1 MIVFTPRRK
10 CLLITWLPSL
20 SIVILDPKNIKSV
33 TASTFSPPICH
44 EEMGPDAMI
53 LIFLMLSFKQAFS
66 LCSFTPIERFFSSSL
81 LSAVRMVSSAYIRL
95 LIFLLEILTPACDSS
110 SLACH
115 TIYSADKLNKQGD
128 NIQPCLTPFPVWN
141 KSVVTCPILTVASC
155 PTYRFFRRQ
164 VRWSVILISKN
175 FPQFVVIHTVKGLSV
190 VNEAEVDVFLEF
202 FCFLYDPVNV
212 GNLISGSS
220 ASLKHSLYIWK
231 FSVHVQLKPSL
242 ENFEHYFAS
251 VWASLVAERVK
262 RLPAMW
268 ETWVQSLGQEDLL
281 EKEKAIH
288 SSTLAWKIPWMDKP
302 GRLQSIGL
310 QRVRHD
316 WVTSLSLC

>member
-1 MIVFTPRRK
+1 M
-10 CLLITWLPSL
+10 
-20 SIVILDPKNIKSV
+20 
-33 TASTFSPPICH
+33 
-44 EEMGPDAMI
+44 
-53 LIFLMLSFKQAFS
+53 
-66 LCSFTPIERFFSSSL
+66 
-81 LSAVRMVSSAYIRL
+81 
-95 LIFLLEILTPACDSS
+95 
-110 SLACH
+110 
-115 TIYSADKLNKQGD
+115 IYSPDKLNKRGD

-175 FPQFVVIHTVKGLSV
+175 FPQFVVIHTVKGLNV
-190 VNEAEVDVFLEF
+190 VNEAEVDVFLDF
-202 FCFLYDPVNV
+202 FCFPYDPVNV

-220 ASLKHSLYIWK
+220 ASLKHSLYVWK

-251 VWASLVAERVK
+251 VWASLVAQRVK
-262 RLPAMW
+262 CLPAMW

-288 SSTLAWKIPWMDKP
+288 SSTLAWKIPWTDKP

-316 WVTSLSLC
+316 